1 MKKRYIEYDI
11 LRILACFCVIMIHS
25 AVFEQNMLYENNNL
39 KYQATN
45 IWGTLSRWAV
55 PAFVM
60 LSGMMILQKIE
71 NESLHNLF
79 LKRVLRMVAVYIV
92 WSGVYS
98 FYNVFILG
106 NVYAGSRIKT
116 FIDGCFSGE
125 IHMWYLL
132 VCAGLYLIAPIL
144 KVVIEN
150 LSSKLTIYWLVA
162 MFVFSSL
169 IPFVVKL
176 DIKFVSVVINSFSKY
191 ADLQFLGGWTLYFVL
206 GYYIQQHEFTKKQ
219 KNIVYILGI
228 ISLAFTMYGTVWMSW
243 KNGKAMGVLPYE
255 YPNIVI
261 FGVSVLVFAKEEIG
275 RINILEKNERMITG
289 ISKLTFGIYL
299 SHVLILKILYFV
311 GVNIQMCHPLVS
323 IPVVSLVTFIVG
335 AVLTMCIRKIPI
347 IGCYIA

>member
-25 AVFEQNMLYENNNL
+25 AVFEQNLLFENNSL

-55 PAFVM
+55 PVFVM
-60 LSGMMILQKIE
+60 LSGMMILQRIG

-79 LKRVLRMVAVYIV
+79 LKRVLRMLVVYIV

-106 NVYAGSRIKT
+106 KVYAGTKIKT

-144 KVVIEN
+144 KILIEN
-150 LSSKLTIYWLVA
+150 LSPKLTIYWITA

-169 IPFVVKL
+169 IPFLVKL
-176 DIKFVSVVINSFSKY
+176 NIKFVSVIINSFYEY

-206 GYYIQQHEFTKKQ
+206 GYYIQQHKFSKKE
-219 KNIVYILGI
+219 KIIVYILGI
-228 ISLAFTMYGTVWMSW
+228 ISLIFTMYGTVWISW
-243 KNGKAMGVLPYE
+243 KDGEAMGILPYE
-255 YPNIVI
+255 YPNIVML
-261 FGVSVLVFAKEEIG
+261 GVSMLVFAKEEVG
-275 RINILEKNERMITG
+275 RISIQGKKEKVITS

-299 SHVLILKILYFV
+299 SHVLILKILYFA
-311 GVNIQMCHPLVS
+311 GVNIQICHPLVS
-323 IPVVSLVTFIVG
+323 IPLVSLVTFIVG
-335 AVLTMCIRKIPI
+335 VIVTVCIRKIPI